1 MSVTAQQLPTGTF
14 TVDPVHSNVEFAVKH
29 LGINTFRTG
38 FDEVEARLSDGVLTG
53 RVAVASVRIDN
64 PDFKGHVLSSEF
76 FDTENTPYVEFQSTS
91 IDLAG
96 DGSATVL
103 GDLTIRGT
111 TVPVTGSG
119 TIRGPVVNPGG
130 VPVVAVELRAEV
142 DRTAF
147 GLNWQ
152 AELPGGGKALG
163 EQVTL
168 ELDLE
173 LVAQD
178 G

>member
-1 MSVTAQQLPTGTF
+1 MSITAQQLPTGTF
-14 TVDPVHSNVEFAVKH
+14 TVDPVHSNVEFAVRH

-38 FDEVEARLSDGVLTG
+38 FDQVEARLSDGVLTG
-53 RVAVASVRIDN
+53 RVVAASVRIDN
-64 PDFKGHVLSSEF
+64 PDFKGHVLSGEF
-76 FDTENTPYVEFQSTS
+76 FDTENTPYVEFESTS
-91 IDLAG
+91 IDLAD
-96 DGSATVL
+96 DGSATVT

-111 TVPVTGSG
+111 TLPVTGSG
-119 TIRGPVVNPGG
+119 TILGPVANPAG
-130 VPVVAVELRAEV
+130 VPVVAVRLQAEV

-173 LVAQD
+173 LVAQE